1 MDELAEKFECCIC
14 NEIFHSPVLISPCQ
28 HVTCGGCLSDWVKKE
43 KVCPTCREPIKTV
56 FKSFY
61 HKELVEMILSKKP
74 ELKRDT
80 IKIGELNAINIF
92 TDERYDFES
101 PSGSPKKRVK
111 KEKKP
116 VPANDDALEEI
127 KFGLLSEVDKE
138 DKDNVMFDSSIK
150 REEWR
155 VFDKRIV
162 VKPKQKQRN
171 AAPKA
176 YR

>member
-1 MDELAEKFECCIC
+1 M
-14 NEIFHSPVLISPCQ
+14 
-28 HVTCGGCLSDWVKKE
+28 
-43 KVCPTCREPIKTV
+43 
-56 FKSFY
+56 
-61 HKELVEMILSKKP
+61 
-74 ELKRDT
+74 
-80 IKIGELNAINIF
+80 
-92 TDERYDFES
+92 
-101 PSGSPKKRVK
+101 
-111 KEKKP
+111 
-116 VPANDDALEEI
+116 
-127 KFGLLSEVDKE
+127 DKE